1 MRRSND
7 LMLTAEERRLL
18 RRNRRHTTI
27 VIGTIVALALAAFFT
42 WHPVA
47 GAVKGW
53 QSRRHAARVAPL
65 LNEENWTGARKE
77 ALAAYQLRPNEP
89 EALRAVARY
98 LSRTRQQ
105 QALEFWE
112 QLAKLQPLT
121 RDDSRDEATVA
132 LISGQTE
139 PAAKAIKSLLE
150 RKDAGPREWLL
161 AVQLA
166 LQKGNPIEAQRYLE
180 QALATPSASE
190 REQMQAAVVQLAIAT
205 GDDPANAQRRAKALD
220 RLKKLSRGQGDVAL
234 DALVILAQRA
244 LTIGGTGA
252 LPSQKSVVDES
263 LVHSNDLAR
272 ALEDHPL
279 AQAPQKLLAL
289 DLIAHDD
296 PTQREALIA
305 RAINDWKNGEAASL
319 VALATWLNGKGE
331 YQREFDAIPL
341 EKALQTRDLYLQH
354 LDALGALG
362 RWSEIKQLLESERF
376 PFDPVIQRMYLA
388 RCNAQL
394 GEKTAAAN
402 NWQRALEAA
411 GADVQ
416 KLLTLAGYAEKNGA
430 LETAGAAYETAT
442 SAIPKLRTAQQGRL
456 RLAQVKRDTKK
467 IHAVLADML
476 KTWPN
481 DTALQNDE
489 AYTRLLLLPNDHE
502 GISNL
507 ALSDAKR
514 VLSQDNPDASENVPP
529 KSVSSELM
537 VIEKL
542 AENLVQR
549 EPASL
554 PHRTLLALARLKQGC
569 PIAALDAYANIQP
582 APNALSPSALAVHAA
597 ILAAADRPDDAR
609 REIAQ
614 APLEKLLPEEQAVTA
629 GLRQ

>member
-1 MRRSND
+1 
-7 LMLTAEERRLL
+7 MLTAEELRLL
-18 RRNRRHTTI
+18 RRHRRHSVI
-27 VIGTIVALALAAFFT
+27 VIGTIVALALAAFFM

-53 QSRRHAARVAPL
+53 QSRRHAARVTPL
-65 LNEENWTGARKE
+65 LDEQNWPGARKE

-89 EALRAVARY
+89 QALRAAAQY

-121 RDDSRDEATVA
+121 RDDLRDEATVA
-132 LISGQTE
+132 LISGQTA

-166 LQKGNPIEAQRYLE
+166 LQKGNAIEAQRYLE
-180 QALATPSASE
+180 QALATPSASG

-205 GDDPANAQRRAKALD
+205 GDDLTNAQRRTKALD
-220 RLKKLSRGQGDVAL
+220 RLEKLSRGQGDVAL

-252 LPSQKSVVDES
+252 LPSQKFGVEEP
-263 LVHSNDLAR
+263 LVHSNDLAH

-289 DLIAHDD
+289 DLIAHND
-296 PTQREALIA
+296 PTQREALLV
-305 RAINDWKNGEAASL
+305 RAIDDWKNGETASL

-331 YQREFDAIPL
+331 YQRELDTIPL

-376 PFDPVIQRMYLA
+376 PLDPVIQRMYLA

-394 GEKTAAAN
+394 GEKTAADN

-416 KLLTLAGYAEKNGA
+416 KLLTLADYAENNGA
-430 LETAGAAYETAT
+430 LETAGAAYETAA
-442 SAIPKLRTAQQGRL
+442 SAMPKLRTAQQGRL
-456 RLAQVKRDTKK
+456 RIAQTSRDTKK

-481 DTALQNDE
+481 DTAIQNDE

-502 GISNL
+502 GTSNL
-507 ALSDAKR
+507 ALSGAER
-514 VLSQDNPDASENVPP
+514 VPSKDNPNSPEHVPAE
-529 KSVSSELM
+529 SVSSELM
-537 VIEKL
+537 AIEKL
-542 AENLVQR
+542 AENLVHR

-554 PHRTLLALARLKQGC
+554 PHRTLLALARLKQGR
-569 PIAALDAYANIQP
+569 PIAALDAYAHIQTTP
-582 APNALSPSALAVHAA
+582 SALSPSALAVHAA
-597 ILAAADRPDDAR
+597 ILAAADRRDEAQ

-614 APLEKLLPEEQAVTA
+614 APLEKLLPEEQAVIA
-629 GLRQ
+629 NLR

>member
-1 MRRSND
+1 MRPSDD
-7 LMLTAEERRLL
+7 LMLTAEELRLL
-18 RRNRRHTTI
+18 RRNRRRTTI

-65 LNEENWTGARKE
+65 LDEENWTGARKE
-77 ALAAYQLRPNEP
+77 TLAAYQLRPNEP
-89 EALRAVARY
+89 QALRAVAQY

-112 QLAKLQPLT
+112 QLAKLRPLT
-121 RDDSRDEATVA
+121 RDDLRDEATVA

-166 LQKGNPIEAQRYLE
+166 LQNGNPIEAQRYLE

-205 GDDPANAQRRAKALD
+205 GGEPTNAQRRVKALD
-220 RLKKLSRGQGDVAL
+220 RLEKLSRGQGDVAL

-252 LPSQKSVVDES
+252 VPSQNSVGDEP
-263 LVHSNDLAR
+263 LLHSNDLAH

-289 DLIAHDD
+289 DLIAHND
-296 PTQREALIA
+296 PTQRQALIA
-305 RAINDWKNGEAASL
+305 RAIDDWKNGEAASL
-319 VALATWLNGKGE
+319 AALATWLNGKGE
-331 YQREFDAIPL
+331 YQRELETIPL

-362 RWSEIKQLLESERF
+362 RWSEIKQLLKSERF
-376 PFDPVIQRMYLA
+376 PLDPVIQRMYLA
-388 RCNAQL
+388 RCSAQL
-394 GEKTAAAN
+394 GEKTAADN

-411 GADVQ
+411 GGDVQ
-416 KLLTLAGYAEKNGA
+416 KLLTLADYAENNGA

-442 SAIPKLRTAQQGRL
+442 SAMPKLRTAQQGRL
-456 RLAQVKRDTKK
+456 RLAQTSRDTKK
-467 IHAVLADML
+467 IHTVLAEML

-481 DTALQNDE
+481 DTAIQNDE

-502 GISNL
+502 GTSNP
-507 ALSDAKR
+507 ALSGAER
-514 VLSQDNPDASENVPP
+514 VPSQDNPDTPERVPP

-537 VIEKL
+537 AIEKL

-554 PHRTLLALARLKQGC
+554 PHRTLLALARLKQGR
-569 PIAALDAYANIQP
+569 PVAALDAYAHIQTTQDS
-582 APNALSPSALAVHAA
+582 LSPSALAVHAA
-597 ILAAADRPDDAR
+597 VLAAADRPDEAR
-609 REIAQ
+609 KEIAQ
-614 APLEKLLPEEQAVTA
+614 TPLEKLLPEEQAVTA
-629 GLRQ
+629 SLRQ